1 MNIHKVFSVLCITT
15 VLIASV
21 CSHALATE
29 SESLVAAGR
38 SNTESSVIVG
48 YGTGDVNEGNY
59 EPVLLIWR
67 LGMNLKQFFPSL
79 EDHSGTLSCYMEPQI
94 NPVFD
99 RETDIEFGVGLG
111 LKYMHPLSD
120 SVGAYLFGSVG
131 PHYISVNTSDQANG
145 FIFSDTIGAGLSFFI
160 TEKSAVNV
168 EYRLRHM
175 SNAGMEK
182 PNGGINTHF
191 GTVGYS
197 VFF

>member
-1 MNIHKVFSVLCITT
+1 VNRHRSWSVT
-15 VLIASV
+15 VIVMILLLASY
-21 CSHALATE
+21 SSGHADGPL
-29 SESLVAAGR
+29 SLTDAMR
-38 SNTESSVIVG
+38 SDMESSVIVG
-48 YGTGDVNEGNY
+48 YGAGDVEEGNY
-59 EPVLLIWR
+59 EPILLIWR

-79 EDHSGTLSCYMEPQI
+79 ANHSGTLSAYIEPQI

-111 LKYMHPLSD
+111 LKYMHSLSD
-120 SVGAYLFGSVG
+120 SVGAYLVGSVG
-131 PHYISVNTSDQANG
+131 PHYISVKTSDQANG
-145 FIFSDTIGAGLSFFI
+145 FIFSDTIGAGFSFFI
-160 TEKSAVNV
+160 TEKSAITV

-191 GTVGYS
+191 GTIGYS

>member
-1 MNIHKVFSVLCITT
+1 MNTNRILHVLGVVI
-15 VLIASV
+15 VL
-21 CSHALATE
+21 
-29 SESLVAAGR
+29 SLFLYSYAHAAGSECLADASR

-48 YGTGDVNEGNY
+48 YGTGDVEEGNY

-67 LGMNLKQFFPSL
+67 LGWNLKQFFPSL
-79 EDHSGTLSCYMEPQI
+79 ENHSGTVSFYIEPQI

-99 RETDIEFGVGLG
+99 RETDIEFGVGVG
-111 LKYMHPLSD
+111 LKYMHPLTD

-131 PHYISVNTSDQANG
+131 PHYISVKTSDQANG
-145 FIFSDTIGAGLSFFI
+145 FIFSDTVGAGLSFFL
-160 TEKSAVNV
+160 TEKSAINV

-175 SNAGMEK
+175 SNAGIEK

-191 GTVGYS
+191 GTIGYS